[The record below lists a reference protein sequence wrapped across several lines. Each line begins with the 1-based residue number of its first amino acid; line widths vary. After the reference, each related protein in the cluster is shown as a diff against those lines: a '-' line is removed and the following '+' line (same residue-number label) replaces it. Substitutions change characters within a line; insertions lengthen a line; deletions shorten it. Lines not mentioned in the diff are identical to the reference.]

1 MDVSTAI
8 EKMLRLRPYGS
19 RVAPSRVYVA
29 HAPDGRVAA
38 TNCVT
43 AVICR
48 VETSLEDRGGLAFDS
63 IELVMFADRASTA
76 RRIDPRQLRAALRVF
91 DSLGELPTIKYC
103 CGAYLLESASLMVLI
118 MAVR

>member
-8 EKMLRLRPYGS
+8 EKMLRLHPYGS
-19 RVAPSRVYVA
+19 KAVPCTYVA
-29 HAPDGRVAA
+29 HDPAGRVAA
-38 TNCVT
+38 TNGVT

-48 VETSLEDRGGLAFDS
+48 AEVSLEDRGGLAFDS
-63 IELVMFADRASTA
+63 IELAMFADRVSIA

-91 DSLGELPTIKYC
+91 DAVGELPTIKYC
-103 CGAYLLESASLMVLI
+103 CGAYLLESVTLTVLI